1 MMTSNTGGTRNT
13 GRDKVNGSTTGYKT
27 IIRRP
32 ITLPSPPIHQR
43 NKILSLQARETRRS

>member
-1 MMTSNTGGTRNT
+1 MTINTGGASNIVRE
-13 GRDKVNGSTTGYKT
+13 KVNGSTTGYKT